1 MTIPTLALGSADV
14 SFFPFGALMDHF
26 VECIR
31 TGVESHC
38 NLEDAART
46 HEVCLAADRSAA
58 DGGRPVKL
66 PL

>member
-1 MTIPTLALGSADV
+1 VAL
-14 SFFPFGALMDHF
+14 FPFGDLADHF

-31 TGVESHC
+31 QGVESHC

-46 HEVCLAADRSAA
+46 HELCLAIDRSAA
-58 DGGRPVKL
+58 AGGRPVSL